1 MKTIE
6 FTNTLQK
13 NYEDLYACTKI
24 RPDKLA
30 NVDKIADKIVKE
42 KARYQAVGEPL
53 GIPWYVIGIIHN
65 MECGQR
71 FSQHLHNGDPLTGKT
86 VKVPEGRPRIGQ
98 PPFSWE
104 ESATDALR
112 CKNLDKVNDWSLSR
126 ILYELERYNGWG
138 YRLYHSHVNSPY
150 LWSYSNHYIK
160 GKYIADNQW
169 SDAAVSQQ
177 MGAATLLQRLE
188 LRNEIHPLSELTPTN
203 KPFFVLSNEEAKP
216 RVEELQCFLNTFDGV
231 TLVIDG
237 IPGTNTSKAV
247 KMIFGN
253 YLSNNIE

>member
-6 FTNTLQK
+6 FNNTLK
-13 NYEDLYACTKI
+13 KDYEDLYTCTKI

-30 NVDKIADKIVKE
+30 DVDSIVNKIVKE

-71 FSQHLHNGDPLTGKT
+71 FTQHLHNGDPLTGKT
-86 VKVPEGRPRIGQ
+86 IKVPKGRPRIGQ

-112 CKNLDKVNDWSLSR
+112 CKNLDKVNDWSLTR

-138 YRLYHSHVNSPY
+138 YRLYYSHVNSPY
-150 LWSYSNHYIK
+150 LWSCSNHYTK
-160 GKYIADNQW
+160 GKYIADNEW
-169 SDAAVSQQ
+169 SETAVSQQ
-177 MGAATLLQRLE
+177 IGAATLLQRLE
-188 LRNEIHPLSELTPTN
+188 ERNEINSLSELAPVN
-203 KPFFVLSNEEAKP
+203 KPFFTLNNEEAKP
-216 RVEELQCFLNTFDGV
+216 RVEDLQCFLNTFDEV
-231 TLVIDG
+231 TLVVDG

-253 YLSNNIE
+253 YLSNNLE